1 MRLDDPA
8 SAHQSCIETLSELE
22 QDLAEMQSWY
32 NALQQECDNLR
43 RSNEQMVLDHV
54 QEKRA
59 RKYHE
64 EAIMR
69 RKDKESKRQSASH
82 DQLRQ
87 VLESN
92 KTFRAKV
99 RAFERGQIESERQQ
113 REEMVVLTGL
123 VEQMVAQV
131 EETTMA
137 IPTTKTEQGTS
148 PRRRETEQMLKTPMS
163 GTSPTLI
170 LSPQEIPPQA
180 GKDEVPV
187 SLKSL
192 HAQKC
197 HATLLQLQILVEHLP
212 RASRQPETFKG
223 NSVNFDLEEAQK
235 QRRRIKRQSGS
246 SASSGETLVVS
257 TTGAHRKHAMAGRE
271 DEPSLARQLLLEQQF
286 RHQVEIEQI
295 KQQCVALY
303 RASLAEVRA
312 EMKSKLAKMK
322 KTSGP
327 SFGH

>member
-1 MRLDDPA
+1 MNKKKKK
-8 SAHQSCIETLSELE
+8 
-22 QDLAEMQSWY
+22 SWTRPLTY
-32 NALQQECDNLR
+32 APLYFNFCFQ
-43 RSNEQMVLDHV
+43 
-54 QEKRA
+54 KRA

-64 EAIMR
+64 EAIQR

-92 KTFRAKV
+92 KAFRAKV
-99 RAFERGQIESERQQ
+99 RALERGQIEVERDQ
-113 REEMVVLTGL
+113 REELVVLTSL

-131 EETTMA
+131 EKTTMA
-137 IPTTKTEQGTS
+137 IPKTKTEQGTVS
-148 PRRRETEQMLKTPMS
+148 PRERETEQTLKTPVS

-170 LSPQEIPPQA
+170 LSPQEPSQA
-180 GKDEVPV
+180 GKYEAPV

-212 RASRQPETFKG
+212 RASTQPETFKG
-223 NSVNFDLEEAQK
+223 NSVDFDLQETQK
-235 QRRRIKRQSGS
+235 QRRRIKRQSGC
-246 SASSGETLVVS
+246 SASSGETLVV
-257 TTGAHRKHAMAGRE
+257 TTAGARRKHAMAGHE

-303 RASLAEVRA
+303 RASLVEVRA